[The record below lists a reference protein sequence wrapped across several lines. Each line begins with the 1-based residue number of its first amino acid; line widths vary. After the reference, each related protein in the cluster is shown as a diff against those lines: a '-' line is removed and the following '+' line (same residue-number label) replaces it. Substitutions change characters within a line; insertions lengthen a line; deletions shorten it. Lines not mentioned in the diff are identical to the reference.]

1 MKTDNNTE
9 LFFND
14 VYKPVPQN
22 RRNFLK
28 KLGGGVIVVFC
39 IGKYSVIQGC
49 GQNTDEELLN
59 FNAYLRVKEDGRVER
74 WNKGIME

>member
-9 LFFND
+9 LYFSD
-14 VYKPVPQN
+14 VYKPLPQN

-39 IGKYSVIQGC
+39 LGTRLKTC
-49 GQNTDEELLN
+49 
-59 FNAYLRVKEDGRVER
+59 
-74 WNKGIME
+74 